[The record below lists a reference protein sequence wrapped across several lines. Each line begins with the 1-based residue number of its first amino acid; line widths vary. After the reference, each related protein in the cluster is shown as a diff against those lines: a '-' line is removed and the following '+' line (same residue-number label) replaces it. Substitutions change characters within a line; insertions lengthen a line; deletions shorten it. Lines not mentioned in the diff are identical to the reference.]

1 MSGGRQRSGPQRRLA
16 GELQLE
22 RWSDAPNRCA
32 LVYPS
37 GYHVGMSSLGFQQIW
52 RSILATDGW
61 TPLRASNDDDEP
73 SERPFAYELNRA
85 MPEVEAIALSVAYEL
100 ELAGV
105 ITMLER
111 FGLPPLRRER
121 QPDHPIV
128 IAGGPLTFS
137 NPAPLLPFVDVL
149 ICGEGEGLIKEVLQR
164 IEGEDKAS
172 LSALLSELPG
182 SWWRPSVRRSCCP
195 SLRLMMYCC
204 RRIRRSWRESTEL
217 RKMFLIEPER
227 GCSRQ
232 CTYCVMRRSTNWG
245 MRPVPA
251 QAVLDAIPQGVERVG
266 LVGAAVTDH
275 REITD
280 LDNALADRD
289 LSIGISSLRADR
301 LKRPL
306 LEALFRGGYR
316 TVTVALDGASPSL
329 RRVVRRKQKTSTSS
343 AARGQVGRVYED
355 EDLYGPRPAYRTR

>member
-61 TPLRASNDDDEP
+61 TPLRAFNDDDEP

-182 SWWRPSVRRSCCP
+182 VVVATERAPVLLPVAKADDVLLPAHSAIVA
-195 SLRLMMYCC
+195 
-204 RRIRRSWRESTEL
+204 ESTEL

-232 CTYCVMRRSTNWG
+232 CTYCVMRRSTNG
-245 MRPVPA
+245 GCARCRRKRYSTPSRKA
-251 QAVLDAIPQGVERVG
+251 LSELDWSALRSPTTERSRIW
-266 LVGAAVTDH
+266 LTRWLIAT
-275 REITD
+275 
-280 LDNALADRD
+280 
-289 LSIGISSLRADR
+289 
-301 LKRPL
+301 
-306 LEALFRGGYR
+306 
-316 TVTVALDGASPSL
+316 SPSGS
-329 RRVVRRKQKTSTSS
+329 QACAPTGSS
-343 AARGQVGRVYED
+343 ARCSRRSFAAATAR
-355 EDLYGPRPAYRTR
+355 